1 MGQGKDGNLG
11 SGATNSSP
19 LPVRVMGG
27 LESQN
32 VYSIAAGRHSGAITE
47 EGKLFVWGPVFVG
60 HKPLLF
66 PQELRS
72 TA

>member
-1 MGQGKDGNLG
+1 
-11 SGATNSSP
+11 
-19 LPVRVMGG
+19 MGG
-27 LESQN
+27 LESEN

-66 PQELRS
+66 P
-72 TA
+72 